1 MLTRAAILKLVPQQ
15 GRMCLLDEV
24 ESWDQAR
31 ILCRALSH
39 LDPANPLRRQG
50 RLPAVCGI
58 EYGLQAA
65 ALHGALASGKP
76 QPPGFFASIREARF
90 AVSRLDDPRFGFLRI
105 EALRVAANAHALLYA
120 YVLESASGRQLLSGN
135 ATIALSKIT

>member
-1 MLTRAAILKLVPQQ
+1 MLARAAILKLIPQQ
-15 GRMCLLDEV
+15 GQMCLLDEV

-39 LDPANPLRRQG
+39 LDPANPLRRRG

-65 ALHGALASGKP
+65 ALHGALTSGKP
-76 QPPGFFASIREARF
+76 QPPGFFASVREAHF
-90 AVSRLDDPRFGFLRI
+90 AVSRLDDPRFGFLHI
-105 EALRVAANAHALLYA
+105 ESVRVAANAHALLYA
-120 YVLESASGRQLLSGN
+120 YVLKSASGQQLLSGN
-135 ATIALSKIT
+135 ATIALSKMT